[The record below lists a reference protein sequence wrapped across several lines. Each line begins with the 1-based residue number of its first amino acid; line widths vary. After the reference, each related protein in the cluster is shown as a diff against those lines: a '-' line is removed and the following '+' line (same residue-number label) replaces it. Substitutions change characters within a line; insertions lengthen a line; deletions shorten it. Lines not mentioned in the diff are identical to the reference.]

1 MFKYIQIGH
10 VLTGVFQ
17 LMMMHLKYK
26 RRFLE
31 AQILGSMNIFTYLLP
46 SLFIQFYLKVWLF
59 ANPRDKVTEVRKWF
73 ILEELAFL
81 N

>member
-1 MFKYIQIGH
+1 
-10 VLTGVFQ
+10 
-17 LMMMHLKYK
+17 MMMHLKYK